1 MATPLSMRAK
11 EEQHAVIEFFC
22 GLKVY
27 QRQKSIEDF
36 QNNMGTVLCYSILC
50 MNGLPCLK
58 MVAPVSLMVMT
69 QTPIHVH
76 YRREH

>member
-11 EEQHAVIEFFC
+11 EEQHAVIQFFC

-36 QNNMGTVLCYSILC
+36 KNNMGTVLCYSILC
-50 MNGLPCLK
+50 MNGLK
-58 MVAPVSLMVMT
+58 MVAQVSLMVMT
-69 QTPIHVH
+69 QMPIHVH